1 MKKQSTQALTVR
13 IPVELHTKAKHA
25 AVDRRMPLS
34 KMIIEA
40 LEAYLEK
47 EEEKMT
53 TLLTNRYADKEDALK
68 VWEDDLK
75 NMIKDHFSVTIL
87 DDMNARDYYKEKKRT
102 KSELWACLQP
112 YFIDELNAIAR
123 RAFSVE
129 WADEELRKYTNLI
142 NQDDDPLESEE
153 IDAAREFLDQYTD
166 ERVNQ
171 IFYENLNQ
179 AFTDAYA
186 YAIETYKSLNPSKK

>member
-1 MKKQSTQALTVR
+1 
-13 IPVELHTKAKHA
+13 
-25 AVDRRMPLS
+25 
-34 KMIIEA
+34 
-40 LEAYLEK
+40 
-47 EEEKMT
+47 MT

-87 DDMNARDYYKEKKRT
+87 EDMDARDYYKEKKRT
-102 KSELWACLQP
+102 KSELWARLQP

-123 RAFSVE
+123 RAFSAE
-129 WADEELRKYTNLI
+129 WADEELRKYTNLT
-142 NQDDDPLESEE
+142 NQDDDPMELEE